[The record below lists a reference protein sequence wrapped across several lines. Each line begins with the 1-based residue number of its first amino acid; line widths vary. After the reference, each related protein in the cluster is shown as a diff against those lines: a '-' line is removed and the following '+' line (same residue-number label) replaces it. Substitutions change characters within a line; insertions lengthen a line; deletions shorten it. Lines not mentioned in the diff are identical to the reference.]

1 MSQETEQNL
10 KFAPE
15 VEKSIFFLFFFF
27 LNEKPLKRIVL
38 LWGWARRTLNSRKL
52 RK

>member
-15 VEKSIFFLFFFF
+15 VEKSIFLSFF
-27 LNEKPLKRIVL
+27 KWKALKTYSTFMGV
-38 LWGWARRTLNSRKL
+38 GSKNFKF
-52 RK
+52 

>member
-15 VEKSIFFLFFFF
+15 VEKSIFFYFFFF
-27 LNEKPLKRIVL
+27 KWKALKTYSTFMGV
-38 LWGWARRTLNSRKL
+38 GSKNFKF
-52 RK
+52 